1 MKLKK
6 ILVLIITLI
15 SIFIINIK
23 RAYALNI
30 KVENIDIINK
40 GDNISLS
47 NDDIKSDI
55 EFNKLDEYVKYKITL
70 NNPDDIKYDIMFLRE
85 KMNIL
90 LLLILMVD

>member
-1 MKLKK
+1 M
-6 ILVLIITLI
+6 
-15 SIFIINIK
+15 
-23 RAYALNI
+23 
-30 KVENIDIINK
+30 ENIDIINK